1 MKKRNPIAKAL
12 RTPLFKQ
19 RTVET
24 KKTYKRRSKHVKTDE
39 CRKVRGFP
47 DLFSLVYPPLDILI
61 HA

>member
-24 KKTYKRRSKHVKTDE
+24 KKTYKRRSKHIKTDE
-39 CRKVRGFP
+39 CRKARVSPG
-47 DLFSLVYPPLDILI
+47 LF
-61 HA
+61 

>member
-24 KKTYKRRSKHVKTDE
+24 KKTYKRRSKHTKTDE
-39 CRKVRGFP
+39 CRKVRETP
-47 DLFSLVYPPLDILI
+47 DLF
-61 HA
+61 